1 MADQSTPD
9 ELQLGAEF
17 PAPTADQWRELV
29 DKVLDGAPFERKLVH
44 TTYDG
49 LRVAPLYV
57 DGDGPGS
64 DAAGLPGAAPFV
76 RGATA
81 TASVDG
87 GWDVRQYHHGD
98 DAAAVNRA
106 VLADLERGVTSIVL
120 GPVGDRGEAAL
131 RAALDGVYLD
141 IAPVA
146 LDQGPQSVAAAR
158 WLQALCAER
167 GLNPA
172 AVRAD
177 LGVDPLGALARH
189 GWLARPV
196 AEALGE
202 LGELATA
209 TRAAWPAMTTA
220 RVDATVYAD
229 AGASAADEIGAA
241 LATGVAYLRTLVAA
255 GFEVDDAL
263 GQITFRLTADADQF
277 ATMAKLRA
285 ARRAWARVAEAS
297 GAGAAGAM
305 RIHAVTAC
313 AMYTRRDPW
322 VNLLRAT
329 LACFAAA
336 VGGAEAVTV
345 LPFGAAAGQWDELG
359 VRLARNTQ
367 IILAEESGLH
377 RVIDPAGGSWYVETR
392 TDELAAA
399 AWSRLQAIEA
409 AGGMAA
415 VLADGSFAAT
425 VAATWEARRSNL
437 ARRREAITGVSEF
450 PDLDQAPLTVT
461 GGLDAVIEPPAGAA
475 VVVDPFPLRRHAA
488 PFEALR
494 DRADALATSDAGRP
508 AVFLANLGPI
518 AVHTARATFAKNFF
532 EVGGLRAIGNDGFA
546 AAEQAAAAFRGSGAD
561 RAVICSSDAVYGEL
575 AEAVAAALKQAG
587 ATTVYLAGNPGDR
600 RAAYEAAGV
609 DEFIYVG
616 CDVLDVLERALPA

>member
-158 WLQALCAER
+158 WLQALCTER
-167 GLNPA
+167 GLDPA

-177 LGVDPLGALARH
+177 LGVDPLGTLARH

-255 GFEVDDAL
+255 GFEVEDAL
-263 GQITFRLTADADQF
+263 GQITFRLT
-277 ATMAKLRA
+277 
-285 ARRAWARVAEAS
+285 
-297 GAGAAGAM
+297 
-305 RIHAVTAC
+305 
-313 AMYTRRDPW
+313 
-322 VNLLRAT
+322 
-329 LACFAAA
+329 
-336 VGGAEAVTV
+336 
-345 LPFGAAAGQWDELG
+345 
-359 VRLARNTQ
+359 
-367 IILAEESGLH
+367 
-377 RVIDPAGGSWYVETR
+377 
-392 TDELAAA
+392 
-399 AWSRLQAIEA
+399 
-409 AGGMAA
+409 
-415 VLADGSFAAT
+415 
-425 VAATWEARRSNL
+425 
-437 ARRREAITGVSEF
+437 
-450 PDLDQAPLTVT
+450 
-461 GGLDAVIEPPAGAA
+461 
-475 VVVDPFPLRRHAA
+475 
-488 PFEALR
+488 
-494 DRADALATSDAGRP
+494 
-508 AVFLANLGPI
+508 
-518 AVHTARATFAKNFF
+518 
-532 EVGGLRAIGNDGFA
+532 
-546 AAEQAAAAFRGSGAD
+546 
-561 RAVICSSDAVYGEL
+561 
-575 AEAVAAALKQAG
+575 
-587 ATTVYLAGNPGDR
+587 
-600 RAAYEAAGV
+600 
-609 DEFIYVG
+609 
-616 CDVLDVLERALPA
+616 